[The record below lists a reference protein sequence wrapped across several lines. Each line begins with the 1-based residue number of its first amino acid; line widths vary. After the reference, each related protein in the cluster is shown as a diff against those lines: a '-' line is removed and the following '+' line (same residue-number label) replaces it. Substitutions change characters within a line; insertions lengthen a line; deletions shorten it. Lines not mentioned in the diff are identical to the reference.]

1 MFAFSFVVVLFLLKS
16 SVDFWWKVILIR
28 PNAGTGILAR
38 NRRSICP
45 IVRTILRGEKPFKK
59 LQKTKTQKQEA
70 QNVIV
75 IASRAPLILQA
86 PPAHSPYPLLLCPG
100 KTNFPR
106 SPVGRYNELVL
117 STDGT
122 VEHAAG
128 TIVLWPIDTIDSVEC
143 TGSRSQSP
151 MEGTMALV
159 QRGTVGLLCAVEHC
173 EGARYFDG

>member
-1 MFAFSFVVVLFLLKS
+1 M
-16 SVDFWWKVILIR
+16 ILIR
-28 PNAGTGILAR
+28 PNAGTRILAR

-45 IVRTILRGEKPFKK
+45 IVRTILRGKSPFKK
-59 LQKTKTQKQEA
+59 TAKKQKHKAQSKA

-75 IASRAPLILQA
+75 IVIVSRASLILQA
-86 PPAHSPYPLLLCPG
+86 PLAHSPYPLLLCPG

-106 SPVGRYNELVL
+106 GTFGRYNELVL

-128 TIVLWPIDTIDSVEC
+128 TVVLWLVYTIDSVEC

-159 QRGTVGLLCAVEHC
+159 Q
-173 EGARYFDG
+173 